1 MHNNGVVRAAGK
13 PRVPSCNLQLV
24 LTVVVG
30 RLSLEGDDNKDY
42 HFDQEVE

>member
-1 MHNNGVVRAAGK
+1 MHNNNGVVGAAGK

-30 RLSLEGDDNKDY
+30 WEGEDTKDY
-42 HFDQEVE
+42 HFE